1 MYILDIYMK
10 LLDFSFIE
18 GFDWDQGNIHKNWLK
33 HKVKVGEIEEI
44 FFNEPILIA
53 YDENHSEKE
62 TRFAALGISNDS
74 RRLFAVFTIRNN
86 KIRIISTRDMSK
98 KEKKIYE
105 IYQKENS

>member
-10 LLDFSFIE
+10 LLEFSSIE
-18 GFDWDQGNIHKNWLK
+18 GFEWDHGNIDKNWLK
-33 HKVKVGEIEEI
+33 HKVKLGENEEI

-62 TRFAALGISNDS
+62 RRFASLGISNDS
-74 RRLFAVFTIRNN
+74 RRLFAVLTIRNN

-98 KEKKIYE
+98 KERKFF
-105 IYQKENS
+105 EN

>member
-1 MYILDIYMK
+1 MYILEIYMK
-10 LLDFSFIE
+10 LPDFSLIE